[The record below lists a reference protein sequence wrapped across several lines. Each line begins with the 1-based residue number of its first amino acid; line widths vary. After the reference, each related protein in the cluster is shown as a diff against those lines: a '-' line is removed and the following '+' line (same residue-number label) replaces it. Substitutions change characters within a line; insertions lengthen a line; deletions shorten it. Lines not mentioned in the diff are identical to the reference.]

1 MKTANAAGLIWLDI
15 TVNDFSRIVMPAGAK
30 RQRELSTPANVLT
43 FADAYN
49 SESPNE
55 GETMKSVFKKLFVL
69 ILTAIICVAAV
80 NSPSART
87 VAQQPAKSVSLPG
100 LHGRVTVRRDE
111 RGIPY
116 IEATNDDDLYF
127 AQGYVTASDRLW
139 QMDVQRRAARGELA
153 EIFGQAALGAD
164 KQHRTFGF
172 AKVVD
177 ETAAHLP
184 TDLSAVLNAYAKGVN
199 AFIDSRTNQN
209 LPPEFLILQYK
220 PRPWTPADS
229 LAVGKLMAEYLSI
242 SWPIDIMRAA
252 MASLPKDKRDA
263 LLPEVSPLDVL
274 VVGKDRNAAKAT
286 NRASLS
292 PTRRPNADVLAAVAE
307 T

>member
-15 TVNDFSRIVMPAGAK
+15 IVNDFSRIVMPAGAK
-30 RQRELSTPANVLT
+30 RQRGLSTPENVLT

-55 GETMKSVFKKLFVL
+55 GETMKSVFKKLSVI

-80 NSPSART
+80 NSPSARA

-139 QMDVQRRAARGELA
+139 QMDLMRRTARGELA
-153 EIFGQAALGAD
+153 EVLGAGPNNVALEQD
-164 KQHRTFGF
+164 KQHRTLGF
-172 AKVVD
+172 AQEAEAEVAQ
-177 ETAAHLP
+177 AAPQSRAL
-184 TDLSAVLNAYAKGVN
+184 LEAYALGV
-199 AFIDSRTNQN
+199 
-209 LPPEFLILQYK
+209 
-220 PRPWTPADS
+220 
-229 LAVGKLMAEYLSI
+229 
-242 SWPIDIMRAA
+242 
-252 MASLPKDKRDA
+252 DA
-263 LLPEVSPLDVL
+263 YI
-274 VVGKDRNAAKAT
+274 
-286 NRASLS
+286 
-292 PTRRPNADVLAAVAE
+292 
-307 T
+307 